1 MSDDANDL
9 TLDPCNCCDGVSIDT
24 PQEITNLPG
33 LPAIRYR
40 AGTHSTFKSSMLAR
54 LATAELAPDPLLGPP
69 VLPAPAPDLR
79 GGDDFQAALIDA
91 FAMAADVLT
100 FYQERIANESYL
112 RTATERRSI
121 LELAREIGYELK
133 PGVAAYAPL
142 ELIIEEPPPVPASAK
157 LASSAL
163 MPPLRDVPIAEG
175 TKVQSVPGPGE
186 TPQTFETVEPFTAYA
201 EWNEIRPR
209 LLEPNLDPWSPAWTK
224 GTIELKAGESIA
236 IQARGFTVPARV
248 TQTTYDEAS
257 GLTRIDFALDSPVVF
272 NPPDVITPPIPVEA
286 LTATKRPLEH
296 VFVDTT
302 LIAQPWNAADL
313 RMAAAFQ
320 EWPLDE
326 LAETMRRRGLL
337 KLAGQ
342 TIVQTFTVRAAPFGH
357 NAPPYDFIANPD
369 PHTAPVVPY
378 VHTPS
383 EFDGM
388 NLWGLGGS
396 LPRIFLDGIY
406 KDIAAPGLA
415 LLWKGAAG
423 TDLELREIANVTSV
437 SELTRKAR
445 SMTAKVT
452 TLGVGATQAK
462 LELFPVRNTAILAG
476 SIAHDATTK
485 PIATIIRDAG
495 PFQLDGVFLR
505 LLIGQK
511 IVVAGERDDARGV
524 LVREVG
530 TLKEVKIDGPFTTIK
545 LDANLAYTYV
555 RSSVTFCAN
564 VADSTHGETV
574 GEVLGNG
581 DASLA
586 YQSFTLRQTPLTYV
600 ASENAAGVA
609 STLQVTVNDVI
620 WSEVPTLYGRG
631 PRERIYVTQRR
642 DDGRVTV
649 QFGDGLTGAR
659 LPTGQGNIRAQYRKG
674 TGLDGLVGPDKL
686 TLLMARPLGLKSIT
700 NPIAA
705 SDAAD
710 PEPRD
715 EARANAPLTVLT
727 MDRVVSLRDF
737 EDFVRGR
744 PGVAKALASWM
755 LGTERRGVF
764 VTVAGPNG
772 KPIANTGSIETS
784 LRTSGNRF
792 VPVKVR
798 TFRQLFFRIAATVKV
813 EPDRLPDVVKAA
825 IETKLRDTF
834 SFASRA
840 FGQPVHSS
848 EVIALIQSVPGVLSV
863 NLTKLETD
871 LQHTAPLT
879 AAVPEGDLAAANAGA
894 ELLLLD
900 PRPVALTVTT

>member
-1 MSDDANDL
+1 MSDDAPDL
-9 TLDPCNCCDGVSIDT
+9 TLDPCNCCDGVSIET
-24 PQEITNLPG
+24 PQEITNAPG

-69 VLPAPAPDLR
+69 ALPAPAPDLR

-142 ELIIEEPPPVPASAK
+142 ELIVEEPPPVPASAK

-163 MPPLRDVPIAEG
+163 MPPLRDIPLAER

-186 TPQTFETVEPFTAYA
+186 TPQTFETVEDFIAYA

-209 LLEPNLDPWSPAWTK
+209 LIEPNLDPWPPAWTK
-224 GTIELKAGESIA
+224 GTIDLRPGDTIA
-236 IQARGFTVPARV
+236 VQARAVTVPARV
-248 TQTTYDEAS
+248 TATTYDETS
-257 GLTRIDFALDSPVVF
+257 GLTKIDFTLDYAPAISIGVSV
-272 NPPDVITPPIPVEA
+272 TPPLPVEA
-286 LTATKRPLEH
+286 LTETKRPLEH
-296 VFVDTT
+296 AVVDTL
-302 LIAQPWNAADL
+302 LIVQPWNAADL
-313 RMAAAFQ
+313 RMTAAFQ

-326 LAETMRRRGLL
+326 MAKTMRRRGLL

-342 TIVQTFTVRAAPFGH
+342 TVVQTFTVKAAPFGH
-357 NAPPYDFIANPD
+357 NAPPYDFIAN
-369 PHTAPVVPY
+369 TASNKDTVPY
-378 VHTPS
+378 VPSPS
-383 EFDGM
+383 EFNNM
-388 NLWGLGGS
+388 SLWQLGGS
-396 LPRIFLDGIY
+396 LARVFLDGIY
-406 KDIAAPGLA
+406 KDIAAPGLV

-437 SELTRKAR
+437 SELTRNAK

-452 TLGVGATQAK
+452 TLGVSATQTT
-462 LELFPVRNTAILAG
+462 LEKYTVRNTAVLAG
-476 SIAHDATTK
+476 SVAHDATTQ
-485 PIATIIRDAG
+485 PIATVIGGTG

-505 LLIGQK
+505 LRVGQK

-530 TLKEVKIDGPFTTIK
+530 TLKEVKIDGPFTTIT
-545 LDANLAYTYV
+545 LDANLVYTYV
-555 RSSVTFCAN
+555 RGSVTFCAN

-574 GEVLGNG
+574 AEVLGNG

-586 YQSFTLRQTPLTYV
+586 YQSFTLKQTPLTYV
-600 ASENAAGVA
+600 ASGNSAGVA

-620 WSEVPTLYGRG
+620 WSEVPALYGRG
-631 PRERIYVTQRR
+631 PRERIYVTQRG
-642 DDGRVTV
+642 DDGKVTV

-659 LPTGQGNIRAQYRKG
+659 LPTGQGNVRAQYRKG
-674 TGLDGLVGPDKL
+674 IGLEGLVGPDKL

-700 NPIAA
+700 NPVAS

-715 EARANAPLTVLT
+715 QARTNAPLTVLT

-772 KPIANTGSIETS
+772 NLISNTGSIETS
-784 LRTSGNRF
+784 LRTSGDRF

-798 TFRQLFFRIAATVKV
+798 TYRQLFFRIAATVKV
-813 EPDRLPDVVKAA
+813 EPDRLPEMVKAA
-825 IETKLRDTF
+825 IGTKLRDTF

-840 FGQPVHSS
+840 FGQPVHAS
-848 EVIALIQSVPGVLSV
+848 EVIALIQGVPGVLSV

-879 AAVPEGDLAAANAGA
+879 AAVPEGDLAAANDGA
-894 ELLLLD
+894 QLLLLD
-900 PRPVALTVTT
+900 PRPMALTVTT